1 MTKFHIKELIV
12 SGKQKQ
18 TSTISFKKG
27 LNIICGPSNTGKSYI
42 LECIDYFFGS
52 SEIRFDKNTGYDTFK
67 LIVATEKGDIS
78 FERKI
83 DSNPIEV
90 LSENPLIESRTYIR
104 DGKYDINDVWLKLIG
119 ITEKHRILRTQG
131 LAKQRLTWRT
141 FQHILL
147 IKEDDVFIERSPLLS
162 TQNTAKTPALA
173 AIYFLITGED
183 FSDFDFEKE
192 TLISNVKKKAL
203 EEYIN
208 NQLKSIA
215 KRKQALSNIKIQDEK
230 YIQNEVNKIVT
241 KIQST
246 EEQINDAMSN
256 SKIILNQ
263 IYTLNEKLAEA
274 NTLHNR
280 YNALKTQYISDIQR
294 LTFIIEGEFHDHS
307 NDNISNCP
315 FCNGAITSSDKQLK
329 YLKASQSELSRIK
342 VQLED
347 LSEAEKNLLQ
357 DKEYIE
363 IRLKD
368 LTNKRDNVEKLIE
381 DELTPKLTKLNE
393 QLEKYK
399 ETIEI
404 KNEANIIKQLESTLI
419 DDLKETLIVEEE
431 IKEIKIK
438 TYYDKNVVTDFEN
451 KISHILK
458 ECMGENLSS
467 VYFDTNKYD
476 IVINGKAK
484 RFFGKGYRAFF
495 NTILSLSLLE
505 YIKEHGKYSP
515 GFLAID
521 SPILSLKEKDDDVT
535 PDTMKNALFEYFNNH
550 QQLDQIIIIENEIP
564 NVDYSR
570 ANIIEFSKDKN
581 KGRYGFLYGV
591 HD

>member
-246 EEQINDAMSN
+246 EEQINDAVSN

-581 KGRYGFLYGV
+581 KGRYVFLYGV

>member
-230 YIQNEVNKIVT
+230 YIQNEMNKIVT

-246 EEQINDAMSN
+246 EEQINDAVSN

>member
-192 TLISNVKKKAL
+192 TLRSNGKKKAL

-230 YIQNEVNKIVT
+230 YIQNEMNKIVT

-246 EEQINDAMSN
+246 EEQINDAVSN